1 MGKSKWGI
9 QFDGFAEYM
18 AKLDELDADLKA
30 ITTKCLEVAHEHITP
45 NIQADIQKHK
55 RTGNTAKSI
64 IEEKHVEWDGTVAS
78 IKVGFNLK
86 TGGMPSI
93 FLMYGT
99 PRTKKDTKL
108 YNDIYGGATKK
119 KIAEMQQQILN
130 NAIAEKL
137 GG

>member
-9 QFDGFAEYM
+9 QFDGFADYM
-18 AKLDELDADLKA
+18 AELDGLGADLKA
-30 ITTKCLEVAHEHITP
+30 ITTECLEAAHEHITP
-45 NIQADIQKHK
+45 NIQTDIQKHR

-64 IEEKHVEWDGTVAS
+64 ITDKRVEWDGTVGS

-86 TGGMPSI
+86 QGGMPSI

-99 PRTKKDTKL
+99 PRTQKDTKL

-119 KIAEMQQQILN
+119 KIAEKQQQILN
-130 NAIAEKL
+130 NAIAKRL